1 MGRFNSD
8 LFNRAME
15 GAAPFLN
22 TFGDYITILLAFIA
36 VTLIILFV
44 YHAASLAKAGDNPA
58 KRQQAIHGIMIIGVC
73 LAILGSFSMIFG
85 LLIAFIGA

>member
-1 MGRFNSD
+1 MNFNQS

-15 GAAPFLN
+15 GVAPFLN

-44 YHAASLAKAGDNPA
+44 YHATALAKAGDNPV
-58 KRQQAIHGIMIIGVC
+58 KRQQAIHGIMIVGIC
-73 LAILGSFSMIFG
+73 LAILGSFSMIYG
-85 LLIAFIGA
+85 LLIAFIVV